1 MAETWKK
8 DAFEILD
15 YDSELLYSYLEINDQ
30 SYLYRKKETVFFSK
44 TYKEDNEK
52 LLDILFDENLNFE
65 LKLNKFEFD
74 DIGLIKT
81 RNSAWFALAKN
92 KIEDKLNLNRYELR
106 EGDIIRIG
114 RIWLRVK
121 LIKFQK
127 KENNIEITETS
138 NYFNKLITSPSSNI
152 NRSYASPNIR
162 YSMNNNNNNNNISIN
177 TDFNFQE
184 IQVNSPIYREKS
196 NLKLSNK
203 NIKNNKISLE
213 DKKEQFCRI
222 CYGEEDDEENPL
234 VQPCICQGS
243 MKYIH
248 LNCLKHWLKTNTYV
262 LFDSNEYSK
271 SFKYKEAECELCKT
285 KLPDIIRHKGK
296 SYEIIEFGND
306 FKNYIIFES
315 LTEDKHKNKY
325 LYKVSLDNNNLL
337 NIGRGHDVNLL
348 IPDASISRNHC
359 AIKIL
364 NKKIFLEDCGS
375 KYGTLILIHQEIIKL
390 VEELNLFLQ
399 IGRSFIRFTVK
410 KPFSLFGCCTVSET
424 RNFDYYYRQN
434 KIINKDFLKKKIKTD
449 ADFDDNEEEENEN
462 NKKIN
467 DAINKEKTNKE
478 EEEENLFNKVDLC
491 SPVKLNVIS
500 ECVEENNNEGN
511 NSVNINDNRIEIYE
525 QRGNN

>member
-1 MAETWKK
+1 M
-8 DAFEILD
+8 
-15 YDSELLYSYLEINDQ
+15 S
-30 SYLYRKKETVFFSK
+30 KKETVFFSK

-222 CYGEEDDEENPL
+222 CYG
-234 VQPCICQGS
+234 CF
-243 MKYIH
+243 
-248 LNCLKHWLKTNTYV
+248 NT
-262 LFDSNEYSK
+262 
-271 SFKYKEAECELCKT
+271 
-285 KLPDIIRHKGK
+285 
-296 SYEIIEFGND
+296 
-306 FKNYIIFES
+306 
-315 LTEDKHKNKY
+315 
-325 LYKVSLDNNNLL
+325 
-337 NIGRGHDVNLL
+337 
-348 IPDASISRNHC
+348 
-359 AIKIL
+359 
-364 NKKIFLEDCGS
+364 
-375 KYGTLILIHQEIIKL
+375 
-390 VEELNLFLQ
+390 
-399 IGRSFIRFTVK
+399 
-410 KPFSLFGCCTVSET
+410 
-424 RNFDYYYRQN
+424 
-434 KIINKDFLKKKIKTD
+434 
-449 ADFDDNEEEENEN
+449 
-462 NKKIN
+462 
-467 DAINKEKTNKE
+467 
-478 EEEENLFNKVDLC
+478 
-491 SPVKLNVIS
+491 
-500 ECVEENNNEGN
+500 
-511 NSVNINDNRIEIYE
+511 
-525 QRGNN
+525 